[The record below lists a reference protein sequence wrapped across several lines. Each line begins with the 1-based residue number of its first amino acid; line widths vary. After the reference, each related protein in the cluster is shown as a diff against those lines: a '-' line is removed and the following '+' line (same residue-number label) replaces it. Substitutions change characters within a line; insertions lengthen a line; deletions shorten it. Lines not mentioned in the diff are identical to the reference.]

1 MSNPSA
7 VDVEL
12 RLRLKDSAT
21 ADMKAVE
28 KTVETISDRVATAT
42 ERAAKRAADA
52 TERGN
57 ARQRS
62 SYEKTAQAR
71 ENLGIRSERLI
82 QREIQQTEAA
92 YGRLAKAGFASAQEQ
107 ERAYAAVQSRITR
120 LTNEMGKLTAAQRK
134 AADEAKR
141 LAQIEADIARGQRVV
156 RVGVAGVAGVGAGAY
171 TLAAPANRAM
181 TFDERLAHMANTAFA
196 ERDAA
201 GRQIGSRQLEAAV
214 NRAVGR
220 GGGGTRDQAAEALD
234 TMIASGA
241 MPAGSAM
248 AMLPQ
253 IMRFATASNADANQL
268 AQIGIRSMQTFRIS
282 AEDMPNVLNMAIAA
296 GQEGGFELRDMAK
309 WLPQQMAAASMS
321 GLSGRA
327 GFAKLAALNQ
337 AAAITAGSKDEAGN
351 NVVNLLA
358 KINASDTAADAK
370 KLGID
375 LPKYLQERRAKGVD
389 SIDAFGE
396 LIDRTVSGRADY
408 KALQAKLAGAKT
420 DADKRATLESMA
432 TIAQG
437 AGIGK
442 LVQDRQAMMALL
454 GMMNN
459 REYMQ
464 KVLGTVLANDVAT
477 GGAGDKNYGTISAT
491 SSFQLRQAMEQ
502 KEIGQKAAMDS
513 LTPAIGK
520 AAEAFVDLA
529 GKYPL
534 LTGVTTLATTALAAL
549 AGAAGMAT
557 LAMGGKVPGAGAI
570 GKYAGSIAGSG
581 TAQAAMRVGKVGGV
595 AGLGAM
601 AGDYALEKGFGAES
615 AISRYGSSA
624 LNGAAL
630 GATIGSVVPGI
641 GTGVG
646 ALAGGVLGAGLQGL
660 IDLQRSLRPAEQ
672 KPLDVN
678 ARLQVGLAPGL
689 VLQSQS
695 MDASG
700 GNVYMN
706 TGNMNTGAPG

>member
-1 MSNPSA
+1 MSNPTA

-21 ADMKAVE
+21 ADLKAVE

-42 ERAAKRAADA
+42 ERASKRAAEA

-71 ENLGIRSERLI
+71 ENLGIRSERVI
-82 QREIQQTEAA
+82 QREIKQTEAA

-120 LTNEMGKLTAAQRK
+120 LTNEMGKLTAAQKK

-141 LAQIEADIARGQRVV
+141 LGQIEADIARGQRVV
-156 RVGVAGVAGVGAGAY
+156 RGVVAGAAGVGAAGY
-171 TLAAPANRAM
+171 TLAGPANRAM
-181 TFDERLAHMANTAFA
+181 SFDERLAHMANTAFA

-201 GRQIGSRQLEAAV
+201 GRRIGSKQLEAAV
-214 NRAVGR
+214 NRAVGK

-241 MPAGSAM
+241 MPAGAAM
-248 AMLPQ
+248 KMLPQ
-253 IMRFATASNADANQL
+253 IMRFASASNADANQL
-268 AQIGIRSMQTFRIS
+268 ANIGIRSMQTFKIS

-296 GQEGGFELRDMAK
+296 GQEGGFELKDMAK
-309 WLPQQMAAASMS
+309 WLPQQMAAAGLS
-321 GLSGRA
+321 GLSGRG

-358 KINASDTAADAK
+358 KINSNDTANDAK

-375 LPKYLQERRAKGVD
+375 LPKYLQQRRAKGVD
-389 SIDAFGE
+389 SVDAFGE
-396 LIDRTVSGRADY
+396 LVDKTVAGRADY
-408 KALQAKLAGAKT
+408 KSLQARLAGAKT
-420 DADKRATLESMA
+420 DDEKRTTLESMA

-442 LVQDRQAMMALL
+442 LIQDRQALMALL

-464 KVLGTVLANDVAT
+464 KVLGTVRANDVAT
-477 GGAGDKNYGTISAT
+477 GGAGDKNYETISAT
-491 SSFQLRQAMEQ
+491 SSFQMRQAMEQ

-520 AAEAFVDLA
+520 TAEAFADLA
-529 GKYPL
+529 SKYPL

-549 AGAAGMAT
+549 AGAAG
-557 LAMGGKVPGAGAI
+557 LAALSMGGKVPGAGAI
-570 GKYAGSIAGSG
+570 GRYAGMMSGAGMA
-581 TAQAAMRVGKVGGV
+581 TAARFTG
-595 AGLGAM
+595 GLGLA
-601 AGDYALEKGFGAES
+601 ASGGYA
-615 AISRYGSSA
+615 
-624 LNGAAL
+624 
-630 GATIGSVVPGI
+630 V
-641 GTGVG
+641 GTGLNWLINKGVQAGTGDANQTLGGWIYDKLHSDG
-646 ALAGGVLGAGLQGL
+646 ALSNLK
-660 IDLQRSLRPAEQ
+660 PADP

-678 ARLQVGLAPGL
+678 YKAVIDLSPDL
-689 VLQSQS
+689 VLRSQNVQS
-695 MDASG
+695 SG

-706 TGNMNTGAPG
+706 TGNMNTGAPS

>member
-21 ADMKAVE
+21 ADLKAVE
-28 KTVETISDRVATAT
+28 KTVSSISDRVATAT

-120 LTNEMGKLTAAQRK
+120 LTNEMGKLTTAQRK

-156 RVGVAGVAGVGAGAY
+156 RAGVAGAAGIGAAAY
-171 TLAAPANRAM
+171 TMADPAKKAM
-181 TFDERLAHMANTAFA
+181 AFDERLAHMANVAFA
-196 ERDAA
+196 ERDSA
-201 GRQIGSRQLEAAV
+201 GRQIGSKQLEAAV
-214 NRAVGR
+214 NKAVGK

-241 MPAGSAM
+241 MSSSDAM
-248 AMLPQ
+248 NMLPQ
-253 IMRFATASNADANQL
+253 LMRFATASNSDANQL
-268 AQIGIRSMQTFRIS
+268 AQIGIRSMQTFKIGP
-282 AEDMPNVLNMAIAA
+282 EDLPNVLNMAMAA

-321 GLSGRA
+321 GLSGRS

-375 LPKYLQERRAKGVD
+375 LPKYLQDRRAKGVD

-396 LIDRTVSGRADY
+396 LVDKTVAGRADY
-408 KALQAKLAGAKT
+408 KALQAKLAGSKT

-437 AGIGK
+437 SGIGK

-464 KVLGTVLANDVAT
+464 KVLGTVRANDVAT
-477 GGAGDKNYGTISAT
+477 GGAGDKNYETISAT
-491 SSFQLRQAMEQ
+491 SSFKRRQAMEQ

-520 AAEAFVDLA
+520 AAEAFGDLA
-529 GKYPL
+529 SKYPL
-534 LTGVTTLATTALAAL
+534 MTGVTTLATTALAAL

-557 LAMGGKVPGAGAI
+557 LAMGGKVPFAGAI
-570 GKYAGSIAGSG
+570 GRYAGMLGTASRFAGGLGLAAGGGYAIGSG
-581 TAQAAMRVGKVGGV
+581 LNWLINKGVQA
-595 AGLGAM
+595 
-601 AGDYALEKGFGAES
+601 
-615 AISRYGSSA
+615 
-624 LNGAAL
+624 
-630 GATIGSVVPGI
+630 
-641 GTGVG
+641 GTGDSNQT
-646 ALAGGVLGAGLQGL
+646 LGGL
-660 IDLQRSLRPAEQ
+660 IFDKFNPDVFAEKLKPPEP
-672 KPLDVN
+672 KPLDIN
-678 ARLQVGLAPGL
+678 YKAFIDLSPDL
-689 VLQSQS
+689 VLRSQNVQS
-695 MDASG
+695 SG
-700 GNVYMN
+700 GGRVYTH

>member
-1 MSNPSA
+1 MSNQSA

-12 RLRLKDSAT
+12 RLRLKDGAT
-21 ADMKAVE
+21 AEMKAVE
-28 KTVETISDRVATAT
+28 KVAEQVADKAATAT
-42 ERAAKRAADA
+42 ERASRRA
-52 TERGN
+52 TETTERN
-57 ARQRS
+57 NNRQRT
-62 SYEKTAQAR
+62 SYEKTALAR
-71 ENLGIRSERLI
+71 EALGVRSEKVV
-82 QREIQQTEAA
+82 QKEIENTRRSYATLAA
-92 YGRLAKAGFASAQEQ
+92 AGFASAQEQ

-120 LTNEMGKLTAAQRK
+120 LTNEMGKLTTVQKK
-134 AADEAKR
+134 AGEEAKR

-156 RVGVAGVAGVGAGAY
+156 RAGVAGVAGVGAGAY

-201 GRQIGSRQLEAAV
+201 GRQIGSKQLEAAV

-241 MPAGSAM
+241 MPASAAM
-248 AMLPQ
+248 KMLPQ

-358 KINASDTAADAK
+358 KINSSDTANDAK

-375 LPKYLQERRAKGVD
+375 LPKYLQQRRAKGVD

-396 LIDRTVSGRADY
+396 LIDQTVAGRADY

-420 DADKRATLESMA
+420 DSDKRATLESMA

-464 KVLGTVLANDVAT
+464 KVLGTVLANDVAS

-520 AAEAFVDLA
+520 AAEAFGDLA
-529 GKYPL
+529 SKYPL

-549 AGAAGMAT
+549 AGAAG
-557 LAMGGKVPGAGAI
+557 LAALSMGGKVPGAGAI
-570 GKYAGSIAGSG
+570 GRYAGSIAGGS
-581 TAQAAMRVGKVGGV
+581 AARNVMRLGKIGSIG
-595 AGLGAM
+595 GLGAL
-601 AGDYALEKGFGAES
+601 AGGYALEKTFGEES

-624 LNGAAL
+624 LSGAAA
-630 GATIGSVVPGI
+630 GAMLGSVVPVLGTGI
-641 GTGVG
+641 GAAAGG
-646 ALAGGVLGAGLQGL
+646 ALALAYEGLK
-660 IDLQRSLRPAEQ
+660 DLLKPAEQ

-678 ARLQVGLAPGL
+678 AKLQVGLAPGL

-700 GNVYMN
+700 GKVYMN